1 MRQTE
6 IRMLNYNNATLCEN
20 RCWGISFIECGS
32 AKRWSEVGN
41 FMDGLFNDNGVC
53 VCMHEVWSPSVCMY
67 EVKVHVCVCMKLKS
81 KCVHILSVKPKC
93 VYVWSV
99 KSVCLCIKG
108 KAQVAKGKGYV
119 KALMDI
125 QGFLASLKM
134 KVTDWGK
141 KNKNSTRQEDKKNKR
156 GNYLAASDPRASR

>member
-1 MRQTE
+1 
-6 IRMLNYNNATLCEN
+6 
-20 RCWGISFIECGS
+20 
-32 AKRWSEVGN
+32 
-41 FMDGLFNDNGVC
+41 
-53 VCMHEVWSPSVCMY
+53 
-67 EVKVHVCVCMKLKS
+67 MKLKS

-134 KVTDWGK
+134 KVTDWRK